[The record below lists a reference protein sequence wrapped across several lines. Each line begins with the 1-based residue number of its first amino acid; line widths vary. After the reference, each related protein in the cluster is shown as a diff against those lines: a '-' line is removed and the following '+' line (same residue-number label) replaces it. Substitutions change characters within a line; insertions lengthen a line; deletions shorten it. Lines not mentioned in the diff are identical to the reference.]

1 MSGTNRLVLSENAIN
16 NGSESALT
24 SCLEDANEEAIKITD
39 NKKKNPVS
47 KKESNE

>member
-1 MSGTNRLVLSENAIN
+1 MSGSNRLVLSENAMN

-24 SCLEDANEEAIKITD
+24 SCLEDANKEAIRISD
-39 NKKKNPVS
+39 KKKPVA